1 MTLRQHLRP
10 LCLSGL
16 LLATPAALRAQ
27 HGGGGGGGMGGGG
40 MGGGM
45 GMPRGGGM
53 EMPGNRTTVGDVPR
67 GTPSSSGSVSGSGGV
82 RGGLQLGPP
91 GRWWDD
97 KKFAKSLGLNSD
109 QQKRMDAVFGQNR
122 DALVSRLDTLQ
133 KAESRLESLTH
144 AGKPSEAA
152 LFTEID
158 HVAQAR
164 ADLEKATTHML
175 LQLRDEMTPD
185 QIGKLEDRR

>member
-1 MTLRQHLRP
+1 
-10 LCLSGL
+10 
-16 LLATPAALRAQ
+16 
-27 HGGGGGGGMGGGG
+27 

-122 DALVSRLDTLQ
+122 DALVSRLDNLQ

>member
-1 MTLRQHLRP
+1 
-10 LCLSGL
+10 
-16 LLATPAALRAQ
+16 
-27 HGGGGGGGMGGGG
+27 